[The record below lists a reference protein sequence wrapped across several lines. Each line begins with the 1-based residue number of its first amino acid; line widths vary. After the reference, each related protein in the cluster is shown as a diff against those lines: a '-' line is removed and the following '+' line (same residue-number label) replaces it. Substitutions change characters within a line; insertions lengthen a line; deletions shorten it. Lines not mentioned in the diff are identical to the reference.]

1 MRRTAALM
9 IPTTKIVMKIIS
21 TSIITKHTQ
30 VAIRKMKIDR
40 NITTRRY
47 QVMSSKMWVAV
58 FRKETKIVTT
68 ENVMDTIGNQLRS
81 MVAYAT

>member
-1 MRRTAALM
+1 
-9 IPTTKIVMKIIS
+9 
-21 TSIITKHTQ
+21 
-30 VAIRKMKIDR
+30 
-40 NITTRRY
+40 
-47 QVMSSKMWVAV
+47 MSSKMWVAV